1 MAQTQRKKP
10 NFLILLADGEVCVF
24 GVPLRV
30 DLGFSDV
37 GCYGSEIRTV
47 SRVVPYRGDR
57 SVSIR
62 G

>member
-47 SRVVPYRGDR
+47 SGLVP
-57 SVSIR
+57 
-62 G
+62 